1 MFRTIWMTL
10 GGILTTA
17 TILVTIVIICC
28 IGAGAFIVL
37 RHQDRP
43 GVPGTTTSHVISL
56 PIAGP
61 AKHTA
66 M

>member
-1 MFRTIWMTL
+1 MFRTIWLTL

-37 RHQDRP
+37 RHYDHP
-43 GVPGTTTSHVISL
+43 GVPGTATSHVISL
-56 PIAGP
+56 PISEDR
-61 AKHTA
+61 KSVV
-66 M
+66 